1 MVDRSKRV
9 VHLEHA
15 MDQIKKQ
22 LDDHN
27 SGVKN
32 FDERRLK
39 SLKNRLQS
47 YKGQIYDA
55 SRTLSQQVCGVVCVA
70 LCFPNIFVRLG

>member
-1 MVDRSKRV
+1 MADRSKRV

-15 MDQIKKQ
+15 MAQIKKQ
-22 LDDHN
+22 LDEHN
-27 SGVKN
+27 SGLKN
-32 FDERRLK
+32 LDERRLK

-55 SRTLSQQVCGVVCVA
+55 SRTLSQEVCCCLVCVA
-70 LCFPNIFVRLG
+70 

>member
-1 MVDRSKRV
+1 MEEREKKV
-9 VHLEHA
+9 VHLKHA
-15 MDQIKKQ
+15 MEQIKKQ
-22 LDDHN
+22 LDEHN

-32 FDERRLK
+32 LDERRLK

-55 SRTLSQQVCGVVCVA
+55 TRVLSPEEIEDLIGGSGTE
-70 LCFPNIFVRLG
+70 L